1 LQRFGTSVACT
12 TIGELASAGKGTG
25 RCDRIASVAALI
37 SAIAMVQQSGVMAL
51 RAAIVE
57 MLRLEPG
64 WLTCDEAQAQRRLVA
79 LFKSCRT
86 DMRQGT
92 SKPRRWNCT
101 DEEHRAIGNTGDATH
116 NMLLARRAVVAAG
129 RWPLPAQDTLMLG
142 SHNLLAEAAFKHLA
156 GLAERVRG
164 MVARGVRKLCA
175 GDKTYEKRVL
185 RMLMHTSLP
194 DEYGVS
200 QYTVRDGDVRLQRLV
215 ARRDR
220 LFTEAR
226 QQLDNR
232 SEAGWHS
239 TPDEIIRSQRG
250 MVSVH
255 LFSAWATEISGEAVL
270 RMEAPSFVEIF
281 VPHNMG
287 YVTVGARGRQT
298 AIARWATKNADA
310 LATSFNTERLE
321 RSGLEQQDGKWVANE
336 ELLLAIERFNAHFK
350 KRYGVKKAEAFVA
363 AAQEHTLDFLERALM
378 LQPNGWAKMGLGAA
392 CMPTARLCSDGFR
405 LRWDYCDLRRPK
417 YWCMS
422 KEAAKADGRYR
433 PGEPVWDE
441 CSEVVDAQKGTL
453 WWRRLQLL
461 TASTGR
467 QGPALL
473 VSSLPHGQDFAG
485 DSKSR
490 TSADQGG
497 LGGECSP
504 ACSSG
509 QCADPAQA
517 RPALSAHRR
526 RLPRR
531 MRPGARC
538 TT

>member
-1 LQRFGTSVACT
+1 
-12 TIGELASAGKGTG
+12 
-25 RCDRIASVAALI
+25 
-37 SAIAMVQQSGVMAL
+37 
-51 RAAIVE
+51 
-57 MLRLEPG
+57 
-64 WLTCDEAQAQRRLVA
+64 
-79 LFKSCRT
+79 
-86 DMRQGT
+86 
-92 SKPRRWNCT
+92 
-101 DEEHRAIGNTGDATH
+101 
-116 NMLLARRAVVAAG
+116 
-129 RWPLPAQDTLMLG
+129 
-142 SHNLLAEAAFKHLA
+142 
-156 GLAERVRG
+156 
-164 MVARGVRKLCA
+164 
-175 GDKTYEKRVL
+175 
-185 RMLMHTSLP
+185 
-194 DEYGVS
+194 
-200 QYTVRDGDVRLQRLV
+200 
-215 ARRDR
+215 
-220 LFTEAR
+220 
-226 QQLDNR
+226 
-232 SEAGWHS
+232 
-239 TPDEIIRSQRG
+239 
-250 MVSVH
+250 
-255 LFSAWATEISGEAVL
+255 
-270 RMEAPSFVEIF
+270 
-281 VPHNMG
+281 MG

-298 AIARWATKNADA
+298 AIARWVTKNADA

-321 RSGLEQQDGKWVANE
+321 RSGLQQQDGKWVANE

-350 KRYGVKKAEAFVA
+350 KRYGVKKTKHFVA

-538 TT
+538 TTSASTPALTTCLRRRALSASRRARCTRCRASTRTPTGVGRSAARSAPRRACRPTAGHRTAGRWATASTARRRTTSSSTRAGSRSHSPRARSTTTPRLSLWSCSSSRPSTILPSTPARASVSDTGRPSTSTPTPLRCARSSCGSRSGSVIWRARRCWSGC